1 MSVAIVTAV
10 ICTAIWAYLIAAR
23 GAYWRGS
30 VRDDTSIARLPSPW
44 PAVAAVIPA
53 RNESECIARSVTSL
67 LRQDY
72 RGPLSILV
80 VDDDSDDGTG
90 AVAKNAA
97 AGDERLSVIRT
108 TGPSAG
114 WTGKLWAVSQGVAA
128 AETFHPEYLLLTDAD
143 IEHAPDTLSWLVAHS
158 VNGRFV
164 LTSLMAKLRCVS
176 LAEKIHVPA
185 FIYFFQMLYPF
196 AWVARA
202 GSSTAAAA
210 GGCMLVRKDALAS
223 VGGLAS
229 IRGALIDDCSL
240 GAMLKTVGPIWL
252 GLTNRAQSIRP
263 YPTFADVAR
272 MVSRSAYSQLR
283 YSLLALVASTLG
295 MAITFITPP
304 MLALFASGLPR
315 YLGLLAWAAM
325 SLSFV
330 PTLRYY
336 RLSPIWS
343 VALPGI
349 ALLYMAYTLQSAYQ
363 HFRRRGGQ
371 WKGRVH
377 ADAPSV

>member
-1 MSVAIVTAV
+1 MITVVAITCV
-10 ICTAIWAYLIAAR
+10 AIWAYLLCAR
-23 GAYWRGS
+23 GMYWRAG
-30 VRDDTSIARLPSPW
+30 VHDATRIAGVPGVW
-44 PAVAAVIPA
+44 PTVAVVIPA
-53 RNESECIARSVTSL
+53 RNESECIALSVQSL

-72 RGPLSILV
+72 RGPFTVVV
-80 VDDDSDDGTG
+80 VDDDSDDSTG
-90 AVAKNAA
+90 AVATVAA
-97 AGDERLSVIRT
+97 AGDRRLSVIRT
-108 TGPSAG
+108 TGPAAG
-114 WTGKLWAVSQGVAA
+114 WTGKLWAVSQGIAA
-128 AETFHPEYLLLTDAD
+128 AEASHPEYLLLTDAD
-143 IEHAPDTLSWLVAHS
+143 IEHAPDTLSWLVSQSMA
-158 VNGRFV
+158 GRFV
-164 LTSLMAKLRCVS
+164 LTSLMAKLRCVN

-202 GSSTAAAA
+202 DSSTAAAA
-210 GGCMLVRKDALAS
+210 GGCMLVRADALAS
-223 VGGLAS
+223 VGGIAS

-240 GAMLKTVGPIWL
+240 GAKLKTVGPIWL
-252 GLTNRAQSIRP
+252 GLTNRVQSIRP

-272 MVSRSAYSQLR
+272 MVTRSAYSQLR
-283 YSLLALVASTLG
+283 YSLLALTATTLG
-295 MAITFITPP
+295 MAITFVAPL

-330 PTLRYY
+330 PTLLYY

-343 VALPGI
+343 AALPGI
-349 ALLYMAYTLQSAYQ
+349 ALLYMSYTLQSAYQ

-377 ADAPSV
+377 TDAPSVQ